1 MRPTATSVIVLLNPA
16 ECARVLLTLG
26 VTRHASVTI
35 FVLFSEH
42 CIISVKYAFLFVTN
56 LLTLMSIISFAPFQL
71 GFD

>member
-1 MRPTATSVIVLLNPA
+1 MTR
-16 ECARVLLTLG
+16 RVLLTLC
-26 VTRHASVTI
+26 VIRHASVTI

-42 CIISVKYAFLFVTN
+42 YIISVKYAFLLVTN